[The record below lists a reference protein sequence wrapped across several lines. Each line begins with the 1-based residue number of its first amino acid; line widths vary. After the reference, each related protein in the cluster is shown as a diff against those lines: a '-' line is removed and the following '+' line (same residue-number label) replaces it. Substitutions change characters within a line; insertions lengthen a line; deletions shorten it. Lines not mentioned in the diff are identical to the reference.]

1 MKASFVIATN
11 NRKNEVLFTI
21 AKTKELIKSDH
32 DNYEI
37 IIIDNASTDG
47 SADAIKSTYNDVTV
61 IENRTNTG
69 VSSRNLGFEK
79 AKGEYLIMLDDDSNI
94 EFGLDK
100 ALNFMDQNPATG
112 VLALNVVNGPYTSA
126 LWQDKDRQE
135 TVGFIGCGAIIR
147 REVYKKI
154 GGIAEWISFG
164 TEEWEYGLRV
174 TDAGYEVR
182 YFADCHVNH
191 RASMINRSSKRNRV
205 NISKYELAIVY
216 KHFSHRKWNYMFRVI
231 GSNLKMVHKVGLKNT
246 WYNLIGMKEFLKIK
260 NTLTPTPVSK
270 EAQLKFI
277 NAYITLQNS
286 VFGFLFK
293 KLKRDL

>member
-11 NRKNEVLFTI
+11 NRKNEVLTTI
-21 AKTKELIKSDH
+21 SQTKELTKPDH

-37 IIIDNASTDG
+37 IIVDNASTDG
-47 SADAIKSTYNDVTV
+47 SADAIRSTYSDVF
-61 IENRTNTG
+61 IIDNKTNTG

-100 ALNFMDQNPATG
+100 ALALMDQNPKIG
-112 VLALNVVNGPYTSA
+112 VLALNVINGPYTSA
-126 LWQDKDRQE
+126 LWQDGQE
-135 TVGFIGCGAIIR
+135 SVGFIGCGAIIR

-154 GGIAEWISFG
+154 GGIATWISFG
-164 TEEWEYGLRV
+164 AEEWEYGLRV

-182 YFADCHVNH
+182 YFAGCHVNH

-216 KHFSHRKWNYMFRVI
+216 KHFSYRKWNYLFRVI
-231 GSNLKMVHKVGLKNT
+231 GSNLKMVHKVGLKNV

-260 NTLTPTPVSK
+260 NTLVRTPVSK
-270 EAQLKFI
+270 EAQMKFV

-286 VFGFLFK
+286 VFGFIFK
-293 KLKRDL
+293 KFKV

>member
-1 MKASFVIATN
+1 MRASFIIATN
-11 NRKNEVLFTI
+11 NRKNEVLSTI
-21 AKTKELIKSDH
+21 FQTKELTKSDH
-32 DNYEI
+32 NNYEI
-37 IIIDNASTDG
+37 VVVDNASTDG
-47 SADAIKSTYNDVTV
+47 SADAIKSNYSDVII
-61 IENRTNTG
+61 IENKTNTG

-79 AKGEYLIMLDDDSNI
+79 AKGKYLIMLDDDSNI
-94 EFGLDK
+94 EFGLEK
-100 ALNFMDQNPATG
+100 ALDFLDQNPQIG

-126 LWQDKDRQE
+126 LWQDGQE
-135 TVGFIGCGAIIR
+135 SVGFIGCGAIIR
-147 REVYKKI
+147 REVYEKI

-164 TEEWEYGLRV
+164 TEEWEFGLRV

-216 KHFSHRKWNYMFRVI
+216 KHFSYRKWNYMFRVI
-231 GSNLKMVHKVGLKNT
+231 GSNLKMVHKVGFKNL
-246 WYNLIGMKEFLKIK
+246 WYNLIGMKEFLKIRH
-260 NTLTPTPVSK
+260 TLTPTPVSK

-286 VFGFLFK
+286 VFGFLIK
-293 KLKRDL
+293 KFRS

>member
-1 MKASFVIATN
+1 MRASFVIATN
-11 NRKNEVLFTI
+11 NRKNEVLSTI
-21 AKTKELIKSDH
+21 AQTKELTKSDH
-32 DNYEI
+32 NNYEI
-37 IIIDNASTDG
+37 VVIDNASTDG
-47 SADAIKSTYNDVTV
+47 SADAIKSNYNGV
-61 IENRTNTG
+61 IIIDNQTNTG
-69 VSSRNLGFEK
+69 VSSRNLGFEI

-94 EFGLDK
+94 EFGLEE
-100 ALNFMDQNPATG
+100 ALDFLDRNPQIG

-126 LWQDKDRQE
+126 LWTDGQE
-135 TVGFIGCGAIIR
+135 SVGFIGCGAIIR

-174 TDAGYEVR
+174 TNAGYEVR
-182 YFADCHVNH
+182 YFAGCHVNH
-191 RASMINRSSKRNRV
+191 RASIINRSNKRNRV

-216 KHFSHRKWNYMFRVI
+216 KYFSYRKWNYMFRVI
-231 GSNLKMVHKVGLKNT
+231 GSNIKMVHKVGLKNL

-293 KLKRDL
+293 KFKS